1 MVDHLPFSE
10 KVCSGRKPAA
20 EKHVKEKIMHNRF
33 IELVSA
39 WLAEAGIEAPIVPS
53 EDMVTVPL
61 GDFSFSIALLKSR
74 KAVVFQAVA
83 GVVPQQGREAFYA
96 ELLTKNSLFSGT
108 RGAAIGIDDD
118 AVTVQSFVSMEDLS
132 DAYFSAQAMAF
143 LESLADVMAEMPAI
157 AERAAS
163 AKGALSQEE
172 PMFMPNMIRI

>member
-1 MVDHLPFSE
+1 
-10 KVCSGRKPAA
+10 
-20 EKHVKEKIMHNRF
+20 MHNRF

-39 WLAEAGIEAPIVPS
+39 WLAEAGIEAPVVPS
-53 EDMVTVPL
+53 EDVVTVPL

-96 ELLTKNSLFSGT
+96 ELLKKNSLFAGT
-108 RGAAIGIDDD
+108 KGAALGLDED

-143 LESLADVMAEMPAI
+143 LESLADVVEEMPAMM
-157 AERAAS
+157 ERASSARGAS
-163 AKGALSQEE
+163 DQED
-172 PMFMPNMIRI
+172 PLFMPNMIRI

>member
-1 MVDHLPFSE
+1 
-10 KVCSGRKPAA
+10 
-20 EKHVKEKIMHNRF
+20 MHNRF

-39 WLAEAGIEAPIVPS
+39 WLAEAGIEAPVVPS
-53 EDMVTVPL
+53 EDVVTVPL

-96 ELLTKNSLFSGT
+96 ELLKKNSLFAGT
-108 RGAAIGIDDD
+108 KGASLGIDGD

-143 LESLADVMAEMPAI
+143 LESLADVVEDMPAMM
-157 AERAAS
+157 ERSSSARGAS
-163 AKGALSQEE
+163 DQED
-172 PMFMPNMIRI
+172 PLFMPNMIRI